1 MNGGSIWWEQL
12 GTSRRFVEQIQ
23 KHMEAAESVVLHIPA
38 TLPWKSA
45 LYSIID
51 LRKAS
56 FSGDRQLQRLEW
68 QPGEDPGSFILDHLC
83 TRVVRADYFP
93 SQTYAEY
100 LGSRDD
106 ILLCDYYVW
115 ITGVDSREDL
125 QRWAEFISVYN
136 HCSSDFAKRAIFII
150 EYSGPK
156 APSGQICQL
165 SFPMEQ
171 LDRQVFCLEFA
182 SATQNSPL
190 RDLQAEMALRVGGED
205 PELSALLIDAGVNF
219 LKDPVAVT
227 QIILQNTRRS
237 DHSRFHQLTKEEI
250 SSAVWKA
257 SIVLLFPVLEQW
269 RFNLISRYSED
280 LRAHLPITNSNGD
293 KITEPFDIEI
303 GPLQFMAAQ
312 NQLFPKA
319 EYEQLKLC
327 RSVRNK
333 LAHNQMVP
341 YDEVCSVLSFT

>member
-12 GTSRRFVEQIQ
+12 GASRRFVEQIQ

-38 TLPWKSA
+38 TLPWKA
-45 LYSIID
+45 AFYTMID

-68 QPGEDPGSFILDHLC
+68 QPGEDPGSFVLDRLC

-93 SQTYAEY
+93 SQTCAEY

-115 ITGVDSREDL
+115 VTGVDSREDL
-125 QRWAEFISVYN
+125 QSWAEFISVYN
-136 HCSSDFAKRAIFII
+136 HCSSSFTKRAIYII

-156 APSGQICQL
+156 VPSGQVIQL
-165 SFPMEQ
+165 SFPMDH

-182 SATQNSPL
+182 SAAQNTPQ
-190 RDLQAEMALRVGGED
+190 RDFQAEMALRVGGED
-205 PELSALLIDAGVNF
+205 PELSALLIDSGEEF
-219 LKDPVAVT
+219 LKDPVSVT
-227 QIILQNTRRS
+227 QSILQSKRRS
-237 DHSRFHQLTKEEI
+237 DYSLFHQLTKEEI
-250 SSAVWKA
+250 CSAVWKA
-257 SIVLLFPVLEQW
+257 NIVLLFPVLEQW
-269 RFNLISRYSED
+269 RFNLISRYSEI
-280 LRAHLPITNSNGD
+280 LRAHLPIANSNGD

-303 GPLQFMAAQ
+303 GPLLFMAAQ
-312 NQLFPKA
+312 SQLFTKA

-333 LAHNQMVP
+333 LAHNQLVP
-341 YDEVCSVLSFT
+341 YEEVCSVLSLT